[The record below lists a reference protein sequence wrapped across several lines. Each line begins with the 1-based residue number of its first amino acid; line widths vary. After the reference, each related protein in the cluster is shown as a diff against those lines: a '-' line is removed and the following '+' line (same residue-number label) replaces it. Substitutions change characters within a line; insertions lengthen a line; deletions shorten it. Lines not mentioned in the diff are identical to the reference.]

1 MARKRANLTDLL
13 NNLTFKTLHDKYKLI
28 AQNAH
33 TWEGLPDGIEERH
46 VERWLYSHG
55 RAVFFRAPGQ
65 GYMCLEVHDGGNL
78 NPYGDPLNYRAVAY
92 GQQWLLQADDCV
104 IIRNNILNLA
114 TDPFIMFY
122 VNKLTEAERTMDVNL
137 KACKT
142 PIIFAC
148 DDKDVLS
155 FKRMFQQV
163 DGNVPACFVDR
174 GLNLDSITAF
184 QTGVKFMGNDIQT
197 YVRGIESELLTFLG
211 ENNVSFE
218 KRERSITDEV
228 NANNQLIQS
237 FAQLQLQARQKACE
251 AINEK
256 FGLNIRV
263 SRRVVEKPVDNT
275 EEGEDIV

>member
-1 MARKRANLTDLL
+1 MAKKRATLSDLL
-13 NNLTFKTLHDKYKLI
+13 NDLTFKTLHDKYKLI

-33 TWEGLPDGIEERH
+33 EWGNLPDGIQERH
-46 VERWLYSHG
+46 IERWLYSKG
-55 RAVFFRAPGQ
+55 RAVFFRAPRQ
-65 GYMCLEVHDGGNL
+65 GFMCLEVMDGGNL
-78 NPYGDPLNYRAVAY
+78 NPYGDPLNYRAFAY
-92 GQQWLLQADDCV
+92 HDNWELSADECV
-104 IIRNNILNLA
+104 IIRNNKLALA

-197 YVRGIESELLTFLG
+197 YARSVESELLTFLG

-218 KRERSITDEV
+218 KRERAITDEV

-237 FAQLQLQARQKACE
+237 FAQLQLQARQEACE
-251 AINEK
+251 AINK
-256 FGLNIRV
+256 MFGLNITV
-263 SRRVVEKPVDNT
+263 SRRVAEKPAENR
-275 EEGEDIV
+275 EEGVENV